1 MAELMAPSF
10 RPHLLSIVV
19 GASVAS
25 MCGGVVLGAFA
36 MTRPTDPC
44 AVSGID
50 ASSLSDHDRSVAL
63 HHALACSDYEHG
75 RISLDDFHAQTRE
88 PAPTAVTRPAM
99 STPLPVV
106 WASLVRSMSTQ
117 YSAAQWSA
125 QRVLGPP
132 DVYPG
137 GGDNGNAWASVEAD
151 AASEFLE
158 VGFARPTRAGGVDIY
173 ETYNPGAV
181 TVVEVITVN
190 NAHHVVYQGAAA
202 PMGEAAFRRHIDFQP
217 IDDVVAVR
225 VTLDSAAVPG
235 WNEIDAIGLVQAP

>member
-1 MAELMAPSF
+1 MSLAPSF
-10 RPHLLSIVV
+10 RPQLLSIVV

-50 ASSLSDHDRSVAL
+50 TRALSDHDRSTAL

-88 PAPTAVTRPAM
+88 VRPVAIATPAPVQM
-99 STPLPVV
+99 Q
-106 WASLVRSMSTQ
+106 WASTVRAMSTQ
-117 YSAAQWSA
+117 YSPTQWSA
-125 QRVLGPP
+125 KRALGAP
-132 DVYPG
+132 DVYPV
-137 GGDNGNAWASVEAD
+137 GGDNGNAWASTDAD

-158 VGFARPTRAGGVDIY
+158 VGFAQPTRANGVDIY

-181 TVVEVITVN
+181 TIVDVIT
-190 NAHHVVYQGAAA
+190 ADGSHHVVYQGVAAA
-202 PMGEAAFRRHIDFQP
+202 MEQSSYRRQIQFEP
-217 IDDVVAVR
+217 IDDIVAVR

-235 WNEIDAIGLVQAP
+235 WNEIDAIGLVPAS